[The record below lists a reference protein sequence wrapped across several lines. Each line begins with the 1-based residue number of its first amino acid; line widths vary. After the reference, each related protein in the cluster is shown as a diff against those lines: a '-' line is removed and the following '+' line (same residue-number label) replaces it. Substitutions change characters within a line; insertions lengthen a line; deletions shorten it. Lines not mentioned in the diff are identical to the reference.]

1 MNYLIFGLFI
11 GAFILIYFIVVKADA
26 QPLNGI
32 SKKTPKKKF
41 RKKKEF
47 KESDVQRELRQMEE
61 VLENRARKQ
70 KLNAGLKE
78 INGIMHYQGNPYSGV
93 FLERK
98 RVYEN
103 GIDITNKFSLFLT
116 NNAKHLHKVENE
128 GLEYQ
133 YNYYIEN
140 NLSIE
145 LNKISDDEVAKALSA
160 GMKELLKL
168 PPEELKRI
176 IDEEI
181 HNINL

>member
-11 GAFILIYFIVVKADA
+11 GAFILIYFIAAKADA

-47 KESDVQRELRQMEE
+47 KESDVQRVRKMEE

-70 KLNAGLKE
+70 ELNAGLKE

-145 LNKISDDEVAKALSA
+145 LNKISDDEVAKAISA
-160 GMKELLKL
+160 GTKELLKL

-176 IDEEI
+176 ID
-181 HNINL
+181 NINL